1 VDEAAIASRSPDV
14 FEAVI
19 GSRRARDFAA
29 ALGRARDRQGSHT
42 LWHVNSAAQGGGVAE
57 MLQSILSYLLGA
69 GIDCRWL
76 VIDGGEEF
84 FELTKRIHHLL
95 HAEPHDGPSLDLRAR
110 RTYEGALR
118 ADAERI
124 VELIHPGDVVVLND
138 PQTLGLAPSLRR
150 AGARLIFTC
159 HIGADRP
166 DEHTRTAWEFLSRY
180 VGETDRQVFSRPQ
193 YVWEGLDP
201 QRVAVI
207 PPCLDAFSPKNQELD
222 AQTVA
227 SILSAAGMIADD
239 VTGSAEFIRQDDTRG
254 KVSSRAEMIELAP
267 IPRTGPIVTQVS
279 RWDPL
284 KDPGGVIT
292 GFVAHVPTESGAHL
306 VLAGPAPE
314 SVADDPESQQVFAEL
329 REQWRGLPDEQRAR
343 VHLGCLPMDD
353 PEQNAAIVN
362 ALQRRSD
369 VVVQKSLAEGF
380 GLTVAEAMWKHR
392 PTVGSRVG
400 GIQDQIEHG
409 RSGLLVDDPHD
420 PAEFGVAVAGL
431 LADAPARA
439 RLGAAAH
446 ERVTDHYLAS
456 EHLTRYLDLM
466 AAL

>member
-1 VDEAAIASRSPDV
+1 MDEAAIASRSPNA

-19 GSRRARDFAA
+19 GRGRARAFAS
-29 ALGRARDRQGSHT
+29 ALGRARHRQGSHT
-42 LWHVNSAAQGGGVAE
+42 LWHVNSSAQGGGVAE

-69 GIDCRWL
+69 GIECRWL
-76 VIDGGEEF
+76 IIDGGEEF

-95 HAEPHDGPSLDLRAR
+95 HAEPHDGPSLDARAR

-118 ADAERI
+118 ADADRI
-124 VELIHPGDVVVLND
+124 VELIAPGDVVVLND

-150 AGARLIFTC
+150 AGVRLIFTC

-180 VGETDRQVFSRPQ
+180 IGETDRQVFSRSQ
-193 YVWEGLDP
+193 YIWDGLDP
-201 QRVAVI
+201 ENVAVI

-222 AQTVA
+222 AKTVG
-227 SILSAAGMIADD
+227 SILAAAGLVADD
-239 VTGSAEFIRQDDTRG
+239 VMSTPDFIRQDGTKG
-254 KVSSRAEMIELAP
+254 KVSSRAEMIEMLP
-267 IPRTGPIVTQVS
+267 LSRTTPIVTQVS

-284 KDPGGVIT
+284 KDPGGVIA

-314 SVADDPESQQVFAEL
+314 SVADDPESQQVFSGL
-329 REQWRGLPDEQRAR
+329 REQWRRLPDEQRAR

-353 PEQNAAIVN
+353 SEQNGAIVN

-392 PTVGSRVG
+392 ATVGSRVG

-409 RSGLLVDDPHD
+409 RSGCSSTTRTTRMSSVSRSPGSSPTHR
-420 PAEFGVAVAGL
+420 
-431 LADAPARA
+431 RA
-439 RLGAAAH
+439 RGWARPH
-446 ERVTDHYLAS
+446 MSGSPITIWRRNTSRVTSTSSL
-456 EHLTRYLDLM
+456 R
-466 AAL
+466 